1 MTFPQPPSTDTD
13 VVATRE
19 AQSVR
24 HPVSGSPDGP
34 RPGERCSAD
43 VTTGE
48 ATPAEFIKKPRPNHQ
63 RTLQILKGQTPAQ
76 KLAQVF
82 QLNERVLG
90 LMRAG
95 LRQRF
100 PHLTE
105 EELHQLYLQM
115 RARCHNRTS

>member
-1 MTFPQPPSTDTD
+1 VTFPQPPATEIDP
-13 VVATRE
+13 VATRE
-19 AQSVR
+19 PQTLPGPS
-24 HPVSGSPDGP
+24 PVSPVAV
-34 RPGERCSAD
+34 RPGELSPGA

-48 ATPAEFIKKPRPNHQ
+48 AGPGQFLKKPRPNHQ
-63 RTLQILKGQTPAQ
+63 RTLQILKAQTPAQ

-100 PHLTE
+100 PHLAE
-105 EELHQLYLQM
+105 EELHQLSLQM

>member
-1 MTFPQPPSTDTD
+1 
-13 VVATRE
+13 
-19 AQSVR
+19 
-24 HPVSGSPDGP
+24 
-34 RPGERCSAD
+34 
-43 VTTGE
+43 VTTSE
-48 ATPAEFIKKPRPNHQ
+48 APPAAFIKKPRPNHQ

-115 RARCHNRTS
+115 RTRCHNRTS

>member
-1 MTFPQPPSTDTD
+1 MTFPQPPATEID

-19 AQSVR
+19 PQSVR
-24 HPVSGSPDGP
+24 HPVPDSPGGPSLGEGS
-34 RPGERCSAD
+34 SAV
-43 VTTGE
+43 VTTSE
-48 ATPAEFIKKPRPNHQ
+48 ASPAAFIKKPRPNHQ

-115 RARCHNRTS
+115 RTRCHNRTS